1 MAIGCYLAQR
11 QRRLS
16 RHCGTRAS
24 RGDMRPAR
32 RASGEEDASAFQAP
46 DEATPTLSDLVK
58 AVLPVGLALLVM
70 TMMATDAIAH
80 GGGLNSTGCHT
91 NRKTGGYHCHR
102 AHSIPS
108 NRTTYCHVVRGENRC
123 GYARSICG
131 SLVSQF
137 RRSCDIV
144 RTFRQTSSMRI
155 VLRSCN
161 TLKFPGLRATISRTP
176 IWTSSLSSAW
186 TGTCHGAHGMS
197 CVAGNAPVR
206 ISQ

>member
-1 MAIGCYLAQR
+1 
-11 QRRLS
+11 
-16 RHCGTRAS
+16 
-24 RGDMRPAR
+24 MRPAR

-46 DEATPTLSDLVK
+46 DEATPTLNDLVK

-80 GGGLNSTGCHT
+80 GGGLNSAGCHP

-123 GYARSICG
+123 GYARSTCR

-137 RRSCDIV
+137 RGHCEK
-144 RTFRQTSSMRI
+144 Q
-155 VLRSCN
+155 
-161 TLKFPGLRATISRTP
+161 
-176 IWTSSLSSAW
+176 
-186 TGTCHGAHGMS
+186 
-197 CVAGNAPVR
+197 
-206 ISQ
+206 